1 MTCFTQKALKVLALP
16 LIYTGNVILNWKLF
30 NNNNK
35 KKIHQ
40 QQQKQKKKKTLN
52 NQTCYLN
59 QLISLFS

>member
-1 MTCFTQKALKVLALP
+1 MTCFTQKAFKVLALP

-35 KKIHQ
+35 KKQ
-40 QQQKQKKKKTLN
+40 YTSNNNNKKKTLN

-59 QLISLFS
+59 